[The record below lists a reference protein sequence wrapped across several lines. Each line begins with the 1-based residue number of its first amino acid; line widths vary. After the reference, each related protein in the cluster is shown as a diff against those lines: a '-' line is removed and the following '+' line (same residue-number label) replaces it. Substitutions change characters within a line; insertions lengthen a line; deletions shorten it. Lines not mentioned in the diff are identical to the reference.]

1 MTLVLDG
8 IPSAGGPRSRRA
20 SRAGALPSLSLA
32 SVVVAGR
39 LVVSV
44 RGSGSPAAATSAP
57 SSPLAWHDIS
67 MLTDIFDGPRTYG
80 ATASTAIT
88 ASTSAAASTATT
100 RWLTL
105 IALLS
110 ILSLRT
116 ACSSTFGLLGVL
128 LGLARKLDRDLAIE
142 DLLARELSD
151 GTLSLAWGREVD
163 KGIAYRA
170 VGARVLWDRGGFT
183 ERRRMS
189 ASGFKRSCCP

>member
-1 MTLVLDG
+1 M
-8 IPSAGGPRSRRA
+8 
-20 SRAGALPSLSLA
+20 LA
-32 SVVVAGR
+32 DV
-39 LVVSV
+39 
-44 RGSGSPAAATSAP
+44 
-57 SSPLAWHDIS
+57 
-67 MLTDIFDGPRTYG
+67 FDGPRTYG
-80 ATASTAIT
+80 TTASTAIT

-105 IALLS
+105 IALFS
-110 ILSLRT
+110 ILSLHT
-116 ACSSTFGLLGVL
+116 ACSSTIGLLGVL

-183 ERRRMS
+183 AGRRNVSLWFQGELLHIGGRWDGQIWDANICS
-189 ASGFKRSCCP
+189 RRTCCDIDWGLLG